1 MPLWVGGEI
10 YSVFTARKDNF
21 AHFRVFVVLR
31 RERTMGNGAASQAD
45 AAGITQELV
54 SSFKRER
61 DSLRR
66 QWVAQM
72 TAQAYLGGLT
82 PEEIESESATIYD
95 TCVGCLETGSYEGAE
110 KYAMRM
116 AERGVLRGMS
126 TEQIIGG
133 LLVLR
138 DVYGRSL
145 FMWYQQD
152 INKLYSALDTYEPVA
167 NKILA
172 IVALAFIQER
182 EKVVRQQ
189 QEAIRELSTPV
200 LQVREKLLILPIIGM
215 IDTQRAR
222 QLTEQ
227 LLVGVKESRAKVV
240 IVDVTGVPAVDS
252 KVANHLLQTIDA
264 ARLMG
269 ARAIITGLS
278 PDVAQ
283 ALVSIGVDV
292 SRFNTVGNLQGG
304 IEEADRI
311 LGDSG
316 RS

>member
-1 MPLWVGGEI
+1 MADGGITE
-10 YSVFTARKDNF
+10 
-21 AHFRVFVVLR
+21 
-31 RERTMGNGAASQAD
+31 MGGGAM
-45 AAGITQELV
+45 TQELV
-54 SSFKRER
+54 ANFKRER
-61 DSLRR
+61 ESLRR

-72 TAQAYLGGLT
+72 GTQDYLAGLT

-116 AERGVLRGMS
+116 AERGVLRGMT

-145 FMWYQQD
+145 FRWYQQD
-152 INKLYSALDTYEPVA
+152 MDKLYKALDTYEPVA

-182 EKVVRQQ
+182 ERVVGQQ
-189 QEAIRELSTPV
+189 QDAIRELSTPV
-200 LQVREKLLILPIIGM
+200 LQVREKMLVLPIIGM
-215 IDTQRAR
+215 IDSQRAR

-227 LLVGVKESRAKVV
+227 LLIAVKENRAKVV

-269 ARAIITGLS
+269 AKAIITGLS

-292 SRFNTVGNLQGG
+292 ARFNAVGNLQGG
-304 IEEADRI
+304 IEEADRM
-311 LGDSG
+311 LGYKLTTSE
-316 RS
+316 

>member
-1 MPLWVGGEI
+1 
-10 YSVFTARKDNF
+10 
-21 AHFRVFVVLR
+21 
-31 RERTMGNGAASQAD
+31 MGNEGKSGTVGD
-45 AAGITQELV
+45 ITQELV
-54 SSFKRER
+54 ANFKRER

-66 QWVAQM
+66 QWVQQM
-72 TAQAYLGGLT
+72 TLQNLLAGLS
-82 PEEIESESATIYD
+82 PEEIESESAVIYD
-95 TCVGCLETGSYEGAE
+95 TCIGCLETGSYEGAE
-110 KYAMRM
+110 RYATRM
-116 AERGVLRGMS
+116 AERGVLRGM
-126 TEQIIGG
+126 TTGQIIGG

-145 FMWYQQD
+145 FRWYRD
-152 INKLYSALDTYEPVA
+152 DMDKLYRALDTYEPVA
-167 NKILA
+167 NNILS
-172 IVALAFIQER
+172 IVALAFVQER
-182 EKVVRQQ
+182 EKTVRQQ

-200 LQVREKLLILPIIGM
+200 LQVRDKMLVLPIIGM
-215 IDTQRAR
+215 IDSQRAR

-227 LLVGVKESRAKVV
+227 LLVAVKENRAKVV

-283 ALVSIGVDV
+283 ALVALGVDV
-292 SRFNTVGNLQGG
+292 ARFNAVGNLQGG

-311 LGDSG
+311 LGY
-316 RS
+316 RMKTAE

>member
-1 MPLWVGGEI
+1 MADGGI
-10 YSVFTARKDNF
+10 TDS
-21 AHFRVFVVLR
+21 
-31 RERTMGNGAASQAD
+31 GGGAM
-45 AAGITQELV
+45 TQELV
-54 SSFKRER
+54 ANFKRER
-61 DSLRR
+61 ESLRR

-72 TAQAYLGGLT
+72 TTQDYLAGLT

-116 AERGVLRGMS
+116 AERGVLRGMT

-145 FMWYQQD
+145 FRWYQQD
-152 INKLYSALDTYEPVA
+152 MDKLYKALDTYEPVA

-182 EKVVRQQ
+182 ERVVGQQ
-189 QEAIRELSTPV
+189 QDAIRELSTPV
-200 LQVREKLLILPIIGM
+200 LQVREKMLVLPIIGM
-215 IDTQRAR
+215 IDSQRAR

-227 LLVGVKESRAKVV
+227 LLIAVKENRAKVV

-269 ARAIITGLS
+269 AKAIITGLS

-292 SRFNTVGNLQGG
+292 ARFNAVGNLQGG
-304 IEEADRI
+304 IEEADRM
-311 LGDSG
+311 LGYKLTTSE
-316 RS
+316 